1 MTWLEIS
8 GIGGKVGA
16 CFGFFILG
24 AIIFSALTMV
34 IHRLPEKKKMSKSVC
49 PKCEHELAFKD
60 VIPIASYIGLK
71 GKCRY
76 CGEKISPRYIGIEI
90 FGGLTA
96 IVMTGYFGMNFAGL
110 IYFLF
115 VGILTVI
122 TFIDFDTMEIP
133 PVLNISILV
142 LGVIA
147 IFAINDVTIVERLI
161 GMICISLPLFIII
174 LIIPEGFGGGDIK
187 LMFAAGF
194 LLGWKRTVIGFLIG
208 LILGGIYGAI
218 CLARRKKGKKEHF
231 AFGPFLAVGL
241 IISLFCGT
249 QLMDVYVDYIKAAF
263 NPETYY

>member
-1 MTWLEIS
+1 MTWLGIS
-8 GIGGKVGA
+8 GTGGKVAA
-16 CFGFFILG
+16 CLGFFVLG
-24 AIIFSALTMV
+24 AIIFSVLTMV
-34 IHRLPEKKKMSKSVC
+34 IYRLPDKKKMSKPVC
-49 PKCEHELAFKD
+49 TKCNKELAFKD
-60 VIPIASYIGLK
+60 YIPIFSYIGLK

-76 CGEKISPRYIGIEI
+76 CGEKIPVRYIGIEL
-90 FGGLTA
+90 FGGITA
-96 IVMTGYFGMNFAGL
+96 VVMTGYFGMNFAGL

-147 IFAINDVTIVERLI
+147 IFAIGDVTIVERLI
-161 GMICISLPLFIII
+161 GMICISLPLFIIV

-194 LLGWKRTVIGFLIG
+194 LLGWKRTVIGFFIG

-218 CLARRKKGKKEHF
+218 CLAGRKKGKKDHF

-241 IISLFCGT
+241 AASLFCGT
-249 QLMDVYVDYIKAAF
+249 QLMDAYIEYMKAAL
-263 NPETYY
+263 NPDIYY